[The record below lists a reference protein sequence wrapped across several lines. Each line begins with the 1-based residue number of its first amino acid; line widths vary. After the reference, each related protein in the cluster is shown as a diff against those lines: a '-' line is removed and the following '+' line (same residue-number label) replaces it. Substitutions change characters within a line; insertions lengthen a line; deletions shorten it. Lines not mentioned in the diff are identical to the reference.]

1 MPQAMS
7 YKANSVIYFR
17 GDASKKI
24 YILQSGRVV
33 LKRDDI
39 ETTQEVQEAI
49 ATGEFFGVKSA
60 LGKYVRDEDAIVVA
74 DSNVVV
80 FTVQEFEDLVSKN
93 TRVGMKMLKVFSNQL
108 RRIHSK
114 VRAMLALDEQ
124 KNPEDGLFHN
134 AEYYLKK
141 KKYQEAIHILRA
153 FLKNYPSSSYAGNA
167 REYLRM
173 AEEYAQKYGA
183 NNGPSIVNEER
194 APDHGR
200 PGGGP
205 KKSAGGGMK
214 TAEEKAYYDAV
225 SIEGQGNFQQAM
237 EMFAKIVSEQQDGS
251 ETGRKSQFEIGRCL
265 FGLKQYDACVKH
277 FGSMIKQYPDLPE
290 LPDALFH
297 VGQCYE
303 RLNDKA
309 KAASVY
315 ERILQ
320 VQSLE
325 DDMRRKVKQS
335 LKTVGG
341 G

>member
-17 GDASKKI
+17 GDVSKKI

-33 LKRDDI
+33 LKREDI
-39 ETTQEVQEAI
+39 ESSQEVQESI

-74 DSNVVV
+74 DSVVVV

-114 VRAMLALDEQ
+114 VRTMLALDEQ

-153 FLKNYPSSSYAGNA
+153 FLKYYPASRYAGNA

-173 AEEYAQKYGA
+173 AEEYAQKYGS
-183 NNGPSIVNEER
+183 NNGPSIVSDER

-200 PGGGP
+200 PGAAP
-205 KKSAGGGMK
+205 RRATPVKS
-214 TAEEKAYYDAV
+214 AEEKAYYEAV
-225 SIEGQGNFQQAM
+225 STEGQGNFQQA
-237 EMFAKIVSEQQDGS
+237 IEQFTKLSAEQEGT
-251 ETGRKSQFEIGRCL
+251 EIGRKAQFEIGRCM
-265 FGLKQYDACVKH
+265 FGLKQFDVCIKH
-277 FGSMIKQYPDLPE
+277 FGSMIKQFPEFPE
-290 LPDALFH
+290 LADALFH

-303 RLNDKA
+303 RLNDRNKA
-309 KAASVY
+309 MNVY
-315 ERILQ
+315 DRILQ
-320 VQSLE
+320 MQDL
-325 DDMRRKVKQS
+325 DDEMRRKVKQAHKS
-335 LKTVGG
+335 AGG
-341 G
+341 S

>member
-1 MPQAMS
+1 MPQAMT

-24 YILQSGRVV
+24 YILQSGRIV
-33 LKRDDI
+33 LKREDL
-39 ETTQEVQEAI
+39 ETTQEVQESI

-74 DSNVVV
+74 DSVVVV

-141 KKYQEAIHILRA
+141 KKYQESIHILRA
-153 FLKNYPSSSYAGNA
+153 FLKYYPNSRYAGNA
-167 REYLRM
+167 RDYLKM
-173 AEEYAQKYGA
+173 AEEYAQKYGS
-183 NNGPSIVNEER
+183 NNGPSIVSDEK

-200 PGGGP
+200 SAAPA
-205 KKSAGGGMK
+205 KKNAPVK

-237 EMFAKIVSEQQDGS
+237 ELFSKLASEHEGT
-251 ETGRKSQFEIGRCL
+251 ETGRKSQFEVGRCL
-265 FGLKQYDACVKH
+265 FGLKQFDVCVKH
-277 FGSMIKQYPDLPE
+277 FGTMIKQFPEFPE
-290 LPDALFH
+290 LADALFH

-303 RLNDKA
+303 RLNDKP
-309 KAASVY
+309 KAVNVY

-320 VQSLE
+320 IQDLD
-325 DDMRRKVKQS
+325 DDMRRKVKQAQKS
-335 LKTVGG
+335 AGG

>member
-1 MPQAMS
+1 MS

-24 YILQSGRVV
+24 YILQSGRMV
-33 LKRDDI
+33 LKREDI
-39 ETTQEVQEAI
+39 ETGQEVQESI

-60 LGKYVRDEDAIVVA
+60 LGKYVRDEDAIVVS

-114 VRAMLALDEQ
+114 VRTMLALDEQ
-124 KNPEDGLFHN
+124 KNPEEGLFHN

-141 KKYQEAIHILRA
+141 KKYQESIHILRA
-153 FLKNYPSSSYAGNA
+153 FLKYYPNSSYAGNA
-167 REYLRM
+167 RDYLRM
-173 AEEYAQKYGA
+173 AEEYAQKYGS
-183 NNGPSIVNEER
+183 NNGPSIVNDEK
-194 APDHGR
+194 APDHSRGS
-200 PGGGP
+200 GQAP
-205 KKSAGGGMK
+205 KKAAPVK
-214 TAEEKAYYDAV
+214 TADEKAYYDAV

-237 EMFAKIVSEQQDGS
+237 EMFAKLAAEQEGT
-251 ETGRKSQFEIGRCL
+251 EVGRKSHFEVGRCL
-265 FGLKQYDACVKH
+265 FGMKQFDACIKH
-277 FGSMIKQYPDLPE
+277 FGSMVKQFPEFPE
-290 LPDALFH
+290 LADALFH

-309 KAASVY
+309 KAVSVY
-315 ERILQ
+315 DRILQ
-320 VQSLE
+320 IPNLE

-335 LKTVGG
+335 QKAAGG
-341 G
+341 N